1 MDYTHN
7 TFLLSE
13 LVFLKEFM
21 EDNQAPTIT
30 FGDKIIDWP
39 RAEVLNL
46 LTKYE
51 LAKQELTCTSHP
63 HEAGVIEK
71 TRSNKPTPTPTF
83 ELELTRL
90 INKHSLENQS
100 NTPDFILA
108 EYLVASLEAFNYSV
122 KDFDSER
129 ADETHANT
137 MEEVF
142 SSTCD
147 QRAAW
152 NA

>member
-1 MDYTHN
+1 MRGFNASSVDHN
-7 TFLLSE
+7 QETVNIATGLDPTETDFSTGPILKRAFASGLLIEDTF
-13 LVFLKEFM
+13 
-21 EDNQAPTIT
+21 A
-30 FGDKIIDWP
+30 
-39 RAEVLNL
+39 
-46 LTKYE
+46 
-51 LAKQELTCTSHP
+51 AKDQP
-63 HEAGVIEK
+63 
-71 TRSNKPTPTPTF
+71 PPTF

-152 NA
+152 NAL